1 MSKMSHSQAIDSLAG
16 NLLDPHDWII
26 YTEPRFRADCIPDML
41 AIKKAYARPEFRIYE
56 VKVQNSDL
64 QGDVRNSKFEKYYS
78 YADRVYFALGPD
90 ITCDWKELLKHHP
103 VGVVTCDKDGNWR
116 TRRAAPKIEAKKLI
130 DWELYLALI
139 MNGKI
144 WDKKDR
150 LTRLEHERMVLLKTE
165 IQQLTSSANATLKKQ
180 IDEAR
185 RTLDK
190 AKDIYDDAKAA
201 AIRDLKADLG
211 LHRWYYGSSD
221 EQHQLIDHITKDVLR
236 PRLESMFDDLRV
248 MVFPVLKPVL
258 EAQELKEME
267 QSKVRAERKKA
278 RDVYYN
284 NGDRVEV
291 VELDDQFQITY
302 AKRGKFLK
310 KEDHESEYC
319 FVDVGEPEARKC
331 KVLDLRRVVED

>member
-1 MSKMSHSQAIDSLAG
+1 MKHSEAIESLAG

-64 QGDVRNSKFEKYYS
+64 QGDVRNAKFEKYYS

-116 TRRAAPKIEAKKLI
+116 TRRAAPKIDAKKMI

-150 LTRLEHERMVLLKTE
+150 LTRLEHERMILLKKE
-165 IQQLTSSANATLKKQ
+165 IQELTRSANKTLEKS

-190 AKDIYDDAKAA
+190 AKDIYEDAKSAA
-201 AIRDLKADLG
+201 LRDLKADLG
-211 LHRWYYGSSD
+211 LHRWYYSSGGENAGKELVD
-221 EQHQLIDHITKDVLR
+221 QITREVLR
-236 PRLESMFDDLRV
+236 PRMEAMFDELRV

-258 EAQELKEME
+258 EAQEAKEAE
-267 QSKVRAERKKA
+267 AAKTRAERKMAKD
-278 RDVYYN
+278 RYFN

-291 VELDDQFQITY
+291 IELDDQFQIKY
-302 AKRGKFLK
+302 ARRGKFLK
-310 KEDHESEYC
+310 KEDYESEWC